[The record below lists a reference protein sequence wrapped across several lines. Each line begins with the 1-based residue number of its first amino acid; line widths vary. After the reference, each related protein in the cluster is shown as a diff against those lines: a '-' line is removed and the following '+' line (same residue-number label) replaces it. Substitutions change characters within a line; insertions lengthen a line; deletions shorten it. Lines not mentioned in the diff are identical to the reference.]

1 MRPQLDQ
8 REYEMARNRVTDQ
21 PERLRDTWL
30 LRWREIGLLLAC
42 YLVLT
47 GIWSAVGWALVHPL
61 DDTAIVRTDERV
73 ADWFVEQRTPTRDDW
88 SLAGSLLSETMVKIV
103 VTAIIVLV
111 LLWAVKRWLDP
122 LVVAVSLI
130 LEAMVFIT
138 VTWIVARPRPDVERL
153 DGSPVD
159 SSFPSGHAAAAACYV
174 ALAIV
179 VFWHTRKRWIRAL
192 VVVVTVSMPFIVGIA
207 RMYRGMHHLTDVIA
221 GALLGVTSVVLVTV
235 ILCRAEDRR
244 RSREMAREVDGAR
257 SAPAD
262 LAPDVELA
270 PPIVVPTGNAS

>member
-1 MRPQLDQ
+1 
-8 REYEMARNRVTDQ
+8 
-21 PERLRDTWL
+21 
-30 LRWREIGLLLAC
+30 
-42 YLVLT
+42 
-47 GIWSAVGWALVHPL
+47 
-61 DDTAIVRTDERV
+61 
-73 ADWFVEQRTPTRDDW
+73 
-88 SLAGSLLSETMVKIV
+88 
-103 VTAIIVLV
+103 
-111 LLWAVKRWLDP
+111 
-122 LVVAVSLI
+122 
-130 LEAMVFIT
+130 
-138 VTWIVARPRPDVERL
+138 
-153 DGSPVD
+153 
-159 SSFPSGHAAAAACYV
+159 
-174 ALAIV
+174 LAIV